1 MFKPFLTTFIIFS
14 ISVSTL
20 VASDISPLDTAN
32 ITARKTLAKDLM
44 KRNKNIS
51 KSLFGDYSSSELK
64 YVKPI
69 YQHFDKGLNEDILNG
84 DYIFYPGFDSIINDI
99 HTRLTTANPF
109 LEKNCLYFV
118 SRDISLN
125 AMSTLYNTYIINLG
139 ALYFLT
145 NRDELAAIIT
155 HEHAHNYLKHQVASL
170 KIAFETDKNEAKNSV
185 KDIKK
190 NKYERGTRALSKYK
204 SILYSK
210 GKINRKHE
218 FEADSLSYL
227 LYKNA
232 GYRPDQYLNAFR
244 LMMVYDTVRTE
255 NLDISIYRKV
265 FDLPNQAFKEEW
277 LKQEDFSGYD
287 YSRFKVRFNPDSMK
301 SHPEYD
307 ERIENLKRLYPELA
321 VTTATDTLAS
331 DSQYRR
337 MRYTAFYEV
346 FQSLDISEDYGFGIY
361 GCLSQLTDSA
371 SNTEQEMKYYKQW
384 LGKYFTK
391 ILKARREYTLNRH
404 LDKVD
409 PKNQSKDY
417 QLFLNFMWNLK
428 VTELEQIAK
437 YYSN

>member
-1 MFKPFLTTFIIFS
+1 MFKFSLTTSIIFLLS
-14 ISVSTL
+14 FSNI
-20 VASDISPLDTAN
+20 VASNISPIDTAN
-32 ITARKTLAKDLM
+32 IKERKTFAKDLK
-44 KRNKNIS
+44 KRNKNLS
-51 KSLFGDYSSSELK
+51 KIQFDNYNSSELK

-69 YQHFDKGLNEDILNG
+69 YQHFDKGLNEDVLNG
-84 DYIFYPGFDSIINDI
+84 DYIFYPGFDSIINDV
-99 HTRLTTANPF
+99 HTRLTSANPF

-145 NRDELAAIIT
+145 NRDELAAIIA
-155 HEHAHNYLKHQVASL
+155 HEQAHNYLKHQVASL
-170 KIAFETDKNEAKNSV
+170 KIAYATDKNEAKNSV

-190 NKYERGTRALSKYK
+190 NKYERGTKALSKYK
-204 SILYSK
+204 SILYSN
-210 GKINRKHE
+210 GKINRRHE

-227 LYKNA
+227 LYRNA
-232 GYRPDQYLNAFR
+232 GYRPDQYLNAYR
-244 LMMVYDTVRTE
+244 LMMEYDTVRTE

-265 FDLPNQAFKEEW
+265 FDLPEQPFKQEW
-277 LKQEDFSGYD
+277 LKQEDFSDYD
-287 YSRFKVRFNPDSMK
+287 YSRFKAKFNPDSVK

-307 ERIENLKRLYPELA
+307 ERIQNLKRIYPELA
-321 VTTATDTLAS
+321 VNTTDTIES
-331 DSQYRR
+331 DNQYRR

-361 GCLSQLTDSA
+361 GCLIQLNDSA
-371 SNTEQEMKYYKQW
+371 SNTEQEMKYYKHW
-384 LGKYFTK
+384 LGKYFSK
-391 ILKARREYTLNRH
+391 IHKARKEYTLNRH

-409 PKNQSKDY
+409 PKNQPKDY

-437 YYSN
+437 YYTN

>member
-1 MFKPFLTTFIIFS
+1 MFKLSLVSFILFFS
-14 ISVSTL
+14 SLFTL
-20 VASDISPLDTAN
+20 GASNISPLDTAN
-32 ITARKTLAKDLM
+32 INKRTTLAKDLK
-44 KRNKNIS
+44 KRNKTIS
-51 KSLFGDYSSSELK
+51 QTLYADYTSSELK

-69 YQHFDKGLNEDILNG
+69 YQNFDKSLNEDILNG

-99 HTRLTTANPF
+99 HSRLTTASPF

-170 KIAFETDKNEAKNSV
+170 KNAYVTDKNEAKNSV

-190 NKYERGTRALSKYK
+190 NRYERGTKALSKYT
-204 SILYSK
+204 SILYSN
-210 GKINRKHE
+210 GKINRMHE
-218 FEADSLSYL
+218 FEADSLSFL

-244 LMMVYDTVRTE
+244 LMMEYDTVRTE
-255 NLDISIYRKV
+255 NLDISIYKKV
-265 FDLPNQAFKEEW
+265 FDLPTQSFNQEW
-277 LKQEDFSGYD
+277 LKQEDFSDYD
-287 YSRFKVRFNPDSMK
+287 YSKFKSKFNPDSVK
-301 SHPEYD
+301 SHPEYE
-307 ERIENLKRLYPELA
+307 ERVENLKRIYPELA
-321 VTTATDTLAS
+321 VTATDTLTS
-331 DSQYRR
+331 DDQYKR
-337 MRYTAFYEV
+337 MRHTAFYEV
-346 FQSLDISEDYGFGIY
+346 FQSLDISEDYGFGVY
-361 GCLSQLTDSA
+361 GCLNQLADSV
-371 SNTEQEMKYYKQW
+371 SNTEQEIKYYKQW
-384 LGKYFTK
+384 LGKYFSK
-391 ILKARREYTLNRH
+391 IHKARKEYTLNRH

-428 VTELEQIAK
+428 VNELEQIAN